1 MKVHLITIYIGV
13 ISLVLGLI
21 GCTDGEIESITGRSD
36 IITFNINHP
45 ATMQTRATDTGFE
58 AGDQVGVFLTVSGQ
72 AVEIAGNYATNLP
85 LSYDGTKWSSSYTLY
100 WDDRQYDA
108 IAYYPYTSPLSSIS
122 DLPFSVQTEQ
132 NSPATYTASDF
143 LWAQEKG
150 TTGSDGGITLQF
162 THRMSRLLVRL
173 VKGEEYE
180 GDLPEDAEVY
190 IHNTVTDA
198 TIDLNAGI
206 ATRVSHASAQTIHAR
221 PLGNHR
227 YAAIIVP
234 QRLDNRLPLIEV
246 VTKGISYLYEGKF
259 LFKPGTQHNVLL
271 VLMKNAHQV
280 KIQLGGETENWNE

>member
-1 MKVHLITIYIGV
+1 MKVHLITLYIGV
-13 ISLVLGLI
+13 VSLALGLT
-21 GCTDGEIESITGRSD
+21 GCADSEIETITDKSD
-36 IITFNINHP
+36 IITFDINHP
-45 ATMQTRATDTGFE
+45 ASMQTRATDTGFE

-72 AVEIAGNYATNLP
+72 AVEVAGNYVTNLP
-85 LSYDGTKWSSSYTLY
+85 LSYDGKKWSSFYTLY
-100 WDDRQYDA
+100 WEDKQYDA

-122 DLPFSVQTEQ
+122 DLPFSVQTDQ
-132 NSPATYTASDF
+132 STAAAYTSSDF

-150 TTGSDGGITLQF
+150 ATGSDGGIILTF
-162 THRMSRLLVRL
+162 THRLSRLLVRL

-206 ATRVSHASAQTIHAR
+206 ATRASHASAQTIHAR

-227 YAAIIVP
+227 YSAIVVP
-234 QRLDNRLPLIEV
+234 QRLDNRQPFIEV

-271 VLMKNAHQV
+271 ILTKNAHQV